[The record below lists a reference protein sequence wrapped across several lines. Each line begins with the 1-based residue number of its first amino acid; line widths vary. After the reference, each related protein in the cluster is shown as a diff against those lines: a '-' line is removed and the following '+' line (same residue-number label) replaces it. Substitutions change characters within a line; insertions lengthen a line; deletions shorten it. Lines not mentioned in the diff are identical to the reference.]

1 MAVGARQMTE
11 EVIKILAA
19 LLLGVCL
26 ILMTTVWILMIKMA
40 WYDSSQYHGGWINRI
55 KSRWRGY

>member
-1 MAVGARQMTE
+1 MTE